1 MKVIK
6 RDGRE
11 VPFDYTKIKRA
22 IEAAN
27 AEVAEADRLS
37 DTMVGFVV
45 GRLEKR
51 CEALNR
57 AVSVEEIQDMIE
69 DELLAAEHP
78 TLMRHYSAYRLR
90 HTILRKQNIP
100 WTTRRSNQSILKEI
114 SPGCSLEGMMLKL
127 KLAKS

>member
-90 HTILRKQNIP
+90 HTILRKQNSGARLY
-100 WTTRRSNQSILKEI
+100 TRQ
-114 SPGCSLEGMMLKL
+114 
-127 KLAKS
+127 

>member
-11 VPFDYTKIKRA
+11 VPFDYTRIKQA

-27 AEVAEADRLS
+27 AEVSETDRLS

-45 GRLEKR
+45 GRVEKR
-51 CEALNR
+51 CAALNR

-69 DELLAAEHP
+69 DELLAVDRP
-78 TLMRHYSAYRLR
+78 TLMRNYSAYRLR
-90 HTILRKQNIP
+90 HAL
-100 WTTRRSNQSILKEI
+100 L
-114 SPGCSLEGMMLKL
+114 
-127 KLAKS
+127 